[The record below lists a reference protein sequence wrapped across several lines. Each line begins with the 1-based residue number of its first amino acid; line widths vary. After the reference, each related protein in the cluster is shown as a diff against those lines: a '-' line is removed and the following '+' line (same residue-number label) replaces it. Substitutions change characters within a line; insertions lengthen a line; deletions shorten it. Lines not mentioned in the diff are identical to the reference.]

1 MDALESLLSKF
12 DLKEMV
18 RTDKVVMARGNKG
31 CGHMNARLIQDQVPL
46 ESQVAFFLQGG
57 GDISGRLVEIG
68 REHIKIEVKG
78 NHAPVVIP
86 IDRINYWQLLIDN
99 HQNGQNDA
107 PTPPSDA
114 IVNSQ
119 TSKPLDDIPSDVST
133 TKEKRGTD
141 QSENPKDNAL
151 SSTEIEIEKKLV
163 EIETRFHAKC
173 QSAKIEL
180 KEPDFA
186 FPAEEVIGSQKKEAN
201 KIWNSLQN
209 KYQNA
214 KRINE
219 LSAKFGRIQP
229 IITELKDLADR
240 HRSSASIK
248 RHLAYLNT
256 LSGKQQVALKYYRE
270 TAILSQNAT
279 DWHNLAVVAQE
290 AKNEELACYGL
301 SQVFQKLPATKEL
314 DAWYVYINLLLKFDS
329 HKGLSSICQ
338 TKHRKI
344 LQDENSL
351 LLETSV
357 YLLKMAGEEE
367 AAREVLRKSIMT
379 DEVSISYLQEILST
393 FDRQPTKGYQS
404 VTEEISR
411 LTDAQEVLQDEQ
423 PPRGHI
429 YSYKSSRG
437 YGFIRDPKGITYFFH
452 VSAIIDPVLR
462 EKMTRFTSVEIPV
475 DFQAT
480 QGPKGLMATQI
491 SRHRTINNWYELAES
506 AADAGDYGIAI
517 SHIKRVLLINKNYL
531 NAQKNY
537 EKWRGYARMGVV
549 PKGSNSFA
557 RAKRAQLLDKDLD
570 KAEEFFRRAIVQNDN
585 LESAVNDLAWLL
597 SQRERFEDAVK
608 VIEQNRSRIRNQ
620 QSLENLLT
628 NIYKKAGMHDKAIEL
643 LQKQLGQTKTLE
655 KQNLIRWQIASSYLN
670 LEKFVEAEKLLKKI
684 LKYQP
689 DRISAKRNL
698 ALCLSKQERY
708 DEAEELLDQ
717 ILAVSLDQQSAELLD
732 AIEQAKQTGKRE
744 LLDEIEI
751 EAERTDYSSELSKFA
766 QFFLERCVFV
776 GVEPNRIKEGKYTGS
791 EANFR
796 YDIRRLEESARSA
809 GTRRPRERSD
819 YCLSVA
825 SIYRD
830 RDESDQTFFFRF
842 LCRSFASRGDA
853 AVSQRM
859 HLDTVREWYYEA
871 LRAYDGIIDRNYD
884 EQDAVNALSR
894 FLFSYLGRDKIPTL
908 PHRRDE
914 NAPILEQQVEFI
926 TNTVKTVISE
936 HSQKDEVF
944 DAIGYLLRS
953 RYATNRIS
961 NCLYNNPVLRTA
973 ALEYLQNKGINIPNS
988 TVSLDDFVFLW
999 SELRNQDF
1007 YKALTISTGLRFLN
1021 NFDFTTSWLED
1032 SIQQAENIRLNL
1044 FFQLD
1049 QQRVRELQGI
1059 LETALEL
1066 VNQVT
1071 FEERERLSIQL
1082 LNLCQARLGEIEKSP
1097 TKLSVE
1103 DIYPIIKVIQKKMEA
1118 YKEELYVTSI
1128 PQLTLE
1134 LPVESYVPDMGR
1146 IEVQIV
1152 VKNERSR
1159 SPAESLELAIK
1170 GDQALFEVTDPH
1182 IKQDESL
1189 RGGEQSI
1196 LKVPLRVTD
1205 KALASRTFSLPVY
1218 AQYRI
1223 RTGEQKKT
1231 QIANLSVRLY
1241 SADEFENIKNPY
1253 APYAEGGIVGDPAMF
1268 FGRKELIQNIASA
1281 IRESRLQSKCVMVF
1295 GQKRSGKSSVLYHL
1309 KKSLQEDKELLILD
1323 LGNIGSIQDADSS
1336 VQLLYQI
1343 LKRILTELE
1352 HAVEDRVDDG
1362 FSSLDISIPNDKEFY
1377 NHPAPL
1383 QCFEETFLRLKRL
1396 VSRQK
1401 DWRGVRAVILIDEFQ
1416 YIYDRIVA
1424 DKIPES
1430 FMQNWKALLQANYF
1444 SAVLVGQDVMPKFKE
1459 RFPNEFGTT
1468 QDERVTY
1475 LTKPDA
1481 TKLIEDPIRIGGK
1494 QGESRYR
1501 EQAIERILDLTAG
1514 SPFYIQ
1520 ILCNRLVEYMNV
1532 KHAGLVTEAD
1542 VEQVKNELI
1551 RGVNALGLD
1560 KFDNLINSAD
1570 TSEDAISDED
1580 ALNILKAITDNSRT
1594 GPCHRDKIDCDTSLP
1609 VDTIL
1614 DDLVKRDVVE
1624 RDQGRYYRIQVGL
1637 FKEWLITNG

>member
-1 MDALESLLSKF
+1 
-12 DLKEMV
+12 
-18 RTDKVVMARGNKG
+18 
-31 CGHMNARLIQDQVPL
+31 MNAQLIQGQLPL
-46 ESQVAFFLQGG
+46 GSQVKFSLQSGK
-57 GDISGRLVEIG
+57 DIFGRLVEIG
-68 REHIKIEVKG
+68 REHVKIETEKDQ
-78 NHAPVVIP
+78 APVLIP
-86 IDRINYWQLLIDN
+86 IERIEYWQLLTDN
-99 HQNGQNDA
+99 HQDGQNDT
-107 PTPPSDA
+107 PTPPSDVIA
-114 IVNSQ
+114 SSQ

-186 FPAEEVIGSQKKEAN
+186 FPAEEVTGSQKKEAN
-201 KIWNSLQN
+201 RIWNSLQS

-229 IITELKDLADR
+229 IITELKNLADR

-290 AKNEELACYGL
+290 AKSEELACYGL

-314 DAWYVYINLLLKFDS
+314 DAWYVYINLLLKLDS
-329 HKGLSSICQ
+329 YKGLSSICQ

-357 YLLKMAGEEE
+357 YLLKMAGQETTAR
-367 AAREVLRKSIMT
+367 AALRKSIAG
-379 DEVSISYLQEILST
+379 EILISSLREILNAL
-393 FDRQPTKGYQS
+393 DRQPTESYQK
-404 VTEEISR
+404 VAEEISK
-411 LTDAQEVLQDEQ
+411 LMDVQEADIKEQ
-423 PPRGHI
+423 PPQGHI
-429 YSYKSSRG
+429 YSYIPSSKRRNGQSG
-437 YGFIRDPKGITYFFH
+437 YIRDQKGTKYLFH
-452 VSAIIDPVLR
+452 LKDIDDLALRKEMVSFSALR
-462 EKMTRFTSVEIPV
+462 KEMVSLLDKPIPV
-475 DFQAT
+475 DFQVS
-480 QGPKGLMATQI
+480 QGSTGLKAIRI
-491 SRHRTINNWYELAES
+491 SRHRPIDDWYKLAES
-506 AADAGDYGIAI
+506 AADAGNYGIAI
-517 SHIKRVLLINKNYL
+517 SHIKQVLSVNKNYP
-531 NAQKNY
+531 NAQENH
-537 EKWRGYARMGVV
+537 EKWRSCEQVRGI
-549 PKGSNSFA
+549 PKGSSSFA
-557 RAKRAQLLDKDLD
+557 RAKRAQLGEKDLD
-570 KAEEFFRRAIVQNDN
+570 KAEEFFRRAILQSDN

-628 NIYKKAGMHDKAIEL
+628 NIYKKAGRHDKAIEL

-655 KQNLIRWQIASSYLN
+655 KQNLIRWHIASSYLKS
-670 LEKFVEAEKLLKKI
+670 EKFVEAEKLLKEI
-684 LKYQP
+684 LKHQP
-689 DRISAKRNL
+689 AHISAKRNL
-698 ALCLSKQERY
+698 ALCLSRQERY
-708 DEAEELLDQ
+708 DEAEELIKQ
-717 ILAVSLDQQSAELLD
+717 ILAVSLDQQSTELLD
-732 AIEQAKQTGKRE
+732 AVRQAKQTGERE

-751 EAERTDYSSELSKFA
+751 EAEELSKFA

-791 EANFR
+791 EANFW
-796 YDIRRLEESARSA
+796 YDIKRLEESARRA

-819 YCLSVA
+819 YYLSGA
-825 SIYRD
+825 SIYRG

-853 AVSQRM
+853 ALSQRM

-953 RYATNRIS
+953 RYAMNRIS
-961 NCLYNNPVLRTA
+961 NCLYNNRVLRTE

-999 SELRNQDF
+999 SELQKKDSH
-1007 YKALTISTGLRFLN
+1007 KALTISTGLRSLN
-1021 NFDFTTSWLED
+1021 SFDFTTSWLED
-1032 SIQQAENIRLNL
+1032 NIQQAENIRLHL

-1049 QQRVRELQGI
+1049 QQRVGELQGI

-1082 LNLCQARLGEIEKSP
+1082 LNHCQARLGEIERSP

-1134 LPVESYVPDMGR
+1134 LAVESYVPDMRR

-1196 LKVPLRVTD
+1196 LKVPLRVTN

-1218 AQYRI
+1218 AQYRT

-1231 QIANLSVRLY
+1231 QIANLSIRLY

-1281 IRESRLQSKCVMVF
+1281 IRESRLQSKCIMVF

-1309 KKSLQEDKELLILD
+1309 KESLQEDKELLILD

-1343 LKRILTELE
+1343 LKHILTELE
-1352 HAVEDRVDDG
+1352 HAVEDRVDAG

-1383 QCFEETFLRLKRL
+1383 QCFGEIFQRLKRL

-1444 SAVLVGQDVMPKFKE
+1444 NAVLVGQDVMPKFKL

-1475 LTKPDA
+1475 LKLDDA
-1481 TKLIEDPIRIGGK
+1481 QQLIEDPIRIGDK

-1501 EQAIERILDLTAG
+1501 EQAVERILDLTAG

-1542 VEQVKNELI
+1542 VEQVKDELI
-1551 RGVNALGLD
+1551 GGANALGLD

-1580 ALNILKAITDNSRT
+1580 ALNILKTIADNSGT
-1594 GPCHRDKIDCDTSLP
+1594 GPCRRDEIDCDTSLP

-1624 RDQGRYYRIQVGL
+1624 RKQGRYYRIQVGL